1 MKTVAS
7 DERPKNL
14 EQLAPAGRGEFR
26 LPHLRWWMI
35 GMVFAA
41 TAINYVDRQCLALL
55 APQITR
61 ELHISNQ
68 QYGYIGV
75 ALLLSYAISQTLS
88 GRLYDRIGTRKG
100 FSVSIVIW
108 SVAAMS
114 HSLARGVKSF
124 IGCQSVLGFGEA
136 GNWPGAAK
144 ASAEWFPIRERALA
158 MAIFNSGAA
167 FGAVIAPPA
176 IIWLNFRYGWQA
188 TFVITGILGFVW
200 LGAWWFV
207 YRKPAEHPWI
217 TPQELQVITA
227 GQAVPDNEVPDNI
240 VSKAQASAAPS
251 WRELFRYR
259 QVWAIIV
266 ARMLVDPVWWL
277 FVIWLPKY
285 LADARGFNMKA
296 IGASAWVPYLF
307 AGLGS
312 LTGGVLA
319 GRLIKRGW
327 SVNGARKAVIALA
340 ACMMPVGIFVTRV
353 QSPTLALAFIS
364 LELFAFQTWI
374 SNVQTLPSDLFSD
387 RAVASVAGLG
397 GTGAAIGSMIFTF
410 TTGWVVQHLSYTPIL
425 TVAGMLA
432 PIGTVML
439 FVLMGKIQRVAVA
452 RQ

>member
-1 MKTVAS
+1 METAVS
-7 DERPKNL
+7 SERPKKL
-14 EQLAPAGRGEFR
+14 ERGVPKGRGEFR

-100 FSVSIVIW
+100 FSVSIIIW
-108 SVAAMS
+108 SVAAMA
-114 HSLARGVKSF
+114 HSMARGVKSF
-124 IGCQSVLGFGEA
+124 IGCQSVLGLGEA

-188 TFVITGILGFVW
+188 TFVITGVLGFVW

-207 YRKPAEHPWI
+207 YRKPGEHPWI
-217 TPQELQVITA
+217 TQEELQLITA
-227 GQAVPDNEVPDNI
+227 GQQVPDKGSTAV
-240 VSKAQASAAPS
+240 QASAQTSATPS
-251 WRELFRYR
+251 WLELFRYR

-307 AGLGS
+307 AGMGS

-327 SVNGARKAVIALA
+327 SVNRARKTVIVLA
-340 ACMMPVGIFVTRV
+340 ACLMPVGIFVTRV
-353 QSPTLALAFIS
+353 ESPTLALAFIS

-387 RAVASVAGLG
+387 RTVASVAGLG

-425 TVAGMLA
+425 TTAGILA
-432 PIGTVML
+432 PVGTVML
-439 FVLMGKIQRVAVA
+439 FVLMGKIQRVAPA
-452 RQ
+452 RR